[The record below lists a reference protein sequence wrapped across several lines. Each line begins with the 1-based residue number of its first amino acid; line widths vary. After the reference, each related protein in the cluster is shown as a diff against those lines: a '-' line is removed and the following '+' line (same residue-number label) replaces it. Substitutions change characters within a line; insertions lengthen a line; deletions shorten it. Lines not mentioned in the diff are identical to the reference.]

1 VAKTELLLIKKLFIM
16 RREKNIRRRKLSQN
30 NRQDEF
36 ASRWGFLAAAIGMA
50 VGTGNIWRFPRMVAL
65 YGGGAYILIYTL
77 ALFLWS
83 APLLMSEMAMGRSA
97 RLGPIGSFR
106 DFVGRRSTWMGA
118 WMVAVCMLI
127 TFYYAVVTG
136 WCMKYTVFAFQ
147 GAFKPGVDTQALW
160 DKFLHSP
167 WQNLFYQFLAI
178 FLTGVI
184 LYKGIKGGVEKV
196 TKIMVPALFF
206 FLIVAAL
213 RGVTLHGANLGL
225 EYIFVPDWSKLKD
238 PATWLQAL
246 TQSAWSTGAGW
257 GLMLTYSVYVKK
269 KEDIAQNCFVVGF
282 GDQTAA
288 LLAAMAVIPTIFALL
303 PSPEAA
309 KGVMAGSNTGLTFIS
324 LAGLFPRM
332 PGGLAIAPIFFLA
345 MVFAALTSLI
355 AQVEVGIR
363 TLMDFGLNRQKSTL
377 LTTGACFLFG
387 VPSAIVPGFL
397 NNQDWVWGVALLI
410 SGFFVLLAMR
420 KYGPERVRQ
429 EIINPSADI
438 KMRRWWSLVISY
450 VAPLIFII
458 LTSWWFYVAIAS
470 HPKTWWKPFS
480 IETAGTIIF
489 QWLIVL
495 VMLIIANN
503 FLAKKTVRPPEEVES

>member
-1 VAKTELLLIKKLFIM
+1 MK
-16 RREKNIRRRKLSQN
+16 SQEH
-30 NRQDEF
+30 RDEF
-36 ASRWGFLAAAIGMA
+36 VSRWGFLAAAIGMA

-65 YGGGAYILIYTL
+65 YGGGAYILIYIL

-83 APLLMSEMAMGRSA
+83 APLLMSEMAMGRTA

-127 TFYYAVVTG
+127 TFYYTVVTG
-136 WCMKYTVFAFQ
+136 WCLKYTVLAFQ
-147 GAFKPGVDTQALW
+147 GAFKLGVDTQSLW
-160 DKFLHSP
+160 NNFLRSP
-167 WQNLFYQFLAI
+167 WQNLFFQFLAI
-178 FLTGVI
+178 LCTGII

-196 TKIMVPALFF
+196 TKVIVPALFL
-206 FLIVAAL
+206 FLIIAAL
-213 RGVTLHGANLGL
+213 RAVTLHGARLGL

-269 KEDIAQNCFVVGF
+269 KEDIAQNCFIVGF

-309 KGVMAGSNTGLTFIS
+309 REVMAGSNTGLTFIS

-332 PGGLAIAPIFFLA
+332 PGGFLVAPIFFLA

-355 AQVEVGIR
+355 AQVEVGVR
-363 TLMDFGLNRQKSTL
+363 TLMDFGLSRQKSTL
-377 LTTGACFLFG
+377 LTTAGCFLLG
-387 VPSAIVPGFL
+387 IPSAVIPDFL
-397 NNQDWVWGVALLI
+397 NNQDWVWGVALLV
-410 SGFFVLLAMR
+410 SGFFTLLAIR
-420 KYGPERVRQ
+420 HFGVNKVRQ

-438 KMRRWWSLVISY
+438 KMGRWWTIVISY
-450 VAPLIFII
+450 IAPLIFII
-458 LTSWWFYVAIAS
+458 LTIWWFYVAIVS
-470 HPKTWWKPFS
+470 NPKTWWKPFS
-480 IETAGTIIF
+480 VTTAGTIIF
-489 QWLIVL
+489 QWAIVL
-495 VMLIIANN
+495 IILILVNN
-503 FLAKKTVRPPEEVES
+503 FLARKTVVSSREGKS